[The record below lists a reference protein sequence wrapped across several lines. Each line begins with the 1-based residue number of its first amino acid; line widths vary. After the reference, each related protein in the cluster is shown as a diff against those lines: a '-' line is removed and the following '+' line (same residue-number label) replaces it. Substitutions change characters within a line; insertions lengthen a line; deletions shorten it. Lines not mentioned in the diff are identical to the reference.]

1 MIRRPPRS
9 TLFPYTTL
17 FRSNCECAE
26 CCSVLTLLAAQNL
39 IPIPLADLHLV
50 LARKFQRCLHRLRS
64 TTGEGNR
71 SPSKVFSRKLKQLL
85 REFFGNRDRKLPG
98 MDKPQLPDRFPHGSS

>member
-17 FRSNCECAE
+17 FRSNRESAE
-26 CCSVLTLLAAQNL
+26 CCSVITLLAAQNL

-50 LARKFQRCLHRLRS
+50 LARKFQRGLHRLRS
-64 TTGEGNR
+64 TTGEVNR
-71 SPSKVFSRKLKQLL
+71 SASKVFSRKLKQHL
-85 REFFGNRDRKLPG
+85 RKFFGNRGRELAG
-98 MDKPQLPDRFPHGSS
+98 MDKLQ